1 MDSYTDIVIN
11 PTMQVRDGVSDVV
24 VIFLTLALC
33 VLCIPVRDLNEGA
46 ISIDHLLYIGSQEK
60 LIQEKTGLV
69 WAFSF
74 SEKPLQALC
83 RGFYP

>member
-1 MDSYTDIVIN
+1 VKSSS
-11 PTMQVRDGVSDVV
+11 RDVV
-24 VIFLTLALC
+24 PGTLSYQFNRPPALYRLT
-33 VLCIPVRDLNEGA
+33 G
-46 ISIDHLLYIGSQEK
+46 
-60 LIQEKTGLV
+60 KTHTRKKGPV